1 MKSLKKGDTGSAVRD
16 LQRKLK
22 ELGYKVEVDSWF
34 GDETYQAVIDFQKMN
49 NITAI
54 GEVGPR
60 TNALLFSQVDK
71 AALQTRDLISAAKL
85 LGVSVAAVATI
96 AQVESSGHG
105 FDATGRPVIL
115 FERHQFYRQLISN
128 GTPEAKANELAER
141 MPNIVNQKRGGY
153 IGGAGEYGRF
163 ASACQIDE
171 TSAIESCSWGM
182 FQIMGYHWARL
193 GYVDAQDFKLHMQ
206 ESEGEQL
213 QAFCKFILTD
223 KKLHKAVI
231 DSNWPVVAEIYNGPA
246 YKENHYDV
254 KLARAFEQFCA
265 VYPVAEQQPAA
276 QGESN
281 A

>member
-1 MKSLKKGDTGSAVRD
+1 MQSLKKGATGSAVRD

-34 GDETYQAVIDFQKMN
+34 GDETYQAVIDFQKKN
-49 NITAI
+49 NLTAI

-60 TNALLFSQVDK
+60 TR
-71 AALQTRDLISAAKL
+71 AALFGGANSKSLKASDLENAAQL
-85 LGVSVAAVATI
+85 LGVSIATVASI
-96 AQVESSGHG
+96 AQVESAGDG
-105 FDATGRPVIL
+105 FDSIGRPDIL
-115 FERHQFYRQLISN
+115 FERHKFYQQLIAN
-128 GTPEAKANELAER
+128 GTPEAKVNELADR

-153 IGGAGEYGRF
+153 IGGAGEFGRF
-163 ASACQIDE
+163 ASASQIDE

-193 GYVDAQDFKLHMQ
+193 GYIDAQDFKLHMQ

-223 KKLHKAVI
+223 KKLHKAVK
-231 DSNWPVVAEIYNGPA
+231 DNNWPVVAEIYNGPA

-254 KLARAFEQFCA
+254 KLARAFEQLSA

>member
-1 MKSLKKGDTGSAVRD
+1 MTLKKGDTGSAVRD
-16 LQRKLK
+16 LQRRLN
-22 ELGYKVEVDSWF
+22 ELGYNITVDNWF
-34 GDETYQAVIDFQKMN
+34 GDQTYQAVIDFQKKKG
-49 NITAI
+49 ITAV

-60 TNALLFSQVDK
+60 TQSLLFDRKDHQT
-71 AALQTRDLISAAKL
+71 LQFNDLSSAAKL
-85 LGVSVAAVATI
+85 LGVSVATVASI

-153 IGGAGEYGRF
+153 IGGAGEFGRF
-163 ASACQIDE
+163 ASASQIDE

-182 FQIMGYHWARL
+182 FQIMGYHWAHL

-254 KLARAFEQFCA
+254 KLTRAFEQFCV
-265 VYPVAEQQPAA
+265 VYPLAEQQPAA

>member
-1 MKSLKKGDTGSAVRD
+1 MTLKKGDTGSAVRD
-16 LQRKLK
+16 LQRRLN
-22 ELGYKVEVDSWF
+22 ELGYNITVDSWF
-34 GDETYQAVIDFQKMN
+34 GDQTYQAVIDFQKKKG
-49 NITAI
+49 ITAV

-60 TNALLFSQVDK
+60 TQLLLFDRQDQRT
-71 AALQTRDLISAAKL
+71 LQSNDLTSAAKL

-153 IGGAGEYGRF
+153 IGGSGEFGRF
-163 ASACQIDE
+163 ASASQIDE

-223 KKLHKAVI
+223 KKLHKAVM

-254 KLARAFEQFCA
+254 KLARAFEQFCV
-265 VYPVAEQQPAA
+265 VYPLAEQQPAA

>member
-49 NITAI
+49 NITVI

>member
-1 MKSLKKGDTGSAVRD
+1 MQSLKKGAVGSAVRD
-16 LQRKLK
+16 LQRKLN
-22 ELGYKVEVDSWF
+22 ELGYNITVDSWF
-34 GDETYQAVIDFQKMN
+34 GDQTYQAVIDFQKKN
-49 NITAI
+49 GITAV

-60 TNALLFSQVDK
+60 TKALLFDHPDQHS
-71 AALQTRDLISAAKL
+71 LQTTDLANAAKL
-85 LGVSVAAVATI
+85 LGVPVAAVATI
-96 AQVESSGHG
+96 AQIESSGHG

-153 IGGAGEYGRF
+153 IGGAGEFGRF

-223 KKLHKAVI
+223 KELLKALQKQ
-231 DSNWPVVAEIYNGPA
+231 NWDEFAKRYNGPA
-246 YKENHYDV
+246 YKENLYDV
-254 KLARAFEQFCA
+254 KLARAFEQLSA

>member
-1 MKSLKKGDTGSAVRD
+1 MQSLKKGDIGSDVRD
-16 LQRKLK
+16 LQHKLK

-34 GDETYQAVIDFQKMN
+34 GDETYKAVIDFQKKN
-49 NITAI
+49 GITAV

-60 TNALLFSQVDK
+60 TQ
-71 AALQTRDLISAAKL
+71 AALFGQSPTRFLKTVDLENSAKL
-85 LGVSVAAVATI
+85 LGVQVASVATVG
-96 AQVESSGHG
+96 QVESTGHG
-105 FDATGRPVIL
+105 FDSIGRPVIL
-115 FERHQFYRQLISN
+115 FERHKFYAQLIAN
-128 GTPEAKANELAER
+128 GKSEAEVINLAER

-153 IGGAGEYGRF
+153 IGGAGEFGRF
-163 ASACQIDE
+163 ASASQIDE

-223 KKLHKAVI
+223 KKLHKAVM

-265 VYPVAEQQPAA
+265 VYPMAEQQPAA

>member
-1 MKSLKKGDTGSAVRD
+1 MTLKKGDTGSAVRD
-16 LQRKLK
+16 LQRRLN
-22 ELGYKVEVDSWF
+22 ELSYNITVDSWF
-34 GDETYQAVIDFQKMN
+34 GDQTYQAVIDFQKKKG
-49 NITAI
+49 ITAV

-60 TNALLFSQVDK
+60 TQSLLFDHRDQRI
-71 AALQTRDLISAAKL
+71 LQFNDLASAAKL

-128 GTPEAKANELAER
+128 GTPEAKANELAEC
-141 MPNIVNQKRGGY
+141 MPNIVNLKRGGY
-153 IGGAGEYGRF
+153 IGGAGEFGRF
-163 ASACQIDE
+163 ASASQIDE

-193 GYVDAQDFKLHMQ
+193 GSVDAQDFKLHMQ

-213 QAFCKFILTD
+213 QAFCKFVLTD
-223 KKLHKAVI
+223 KKLHKAVM

-265 VYPVAEQQPAA
+265 VYPLVEQQPAA

>member
-1 MKSLKKGDTGSAVRD
+1 MTLKKGDTGSAIRD
-16 LQRKLK
+16 LQRRLN
-22 ELGYKVEVDSWF
+22 ELGYNITVDSWF
-34 GDETYQAVIDFQKMN
+34 GDQTYQAVIDFQKKKG
-49 NITAI
+49 ITAV

-60 TNALLFSQVDK
+60 TQLLLFDRQDQRT
-71 AALQTRDLISAAKL
+71 LQSNDLTSAAKL
-85 LGVSVAAVATI
+85 LGVSIAAVATI

-115 FERHQFYRQLISN
+115 FDRHQFYRQLISN
-128 GTPEAKANELAER
+128 GTPEAKSNELAER

-153 IGGAGEYGRF
+153 IGGSGEFGRF
-163 ASACQIDE
+163 ASASQIDE

-223 KKLHKAVI
+223 KKLHKAVM

-254 KLARAFEQFCA
+254 KLARAFEQFCV
-265 VYPVAEQQPAA
+265 VYPLAEQQPAA

>member
-1 MKSLKKGDTGSAVRD
+1 MKSLKKGDTGSDVRD

-34 GDETYQAVIDFQKMN
+34 GDETYQVVIDFQKKN

-60 TNALLFSQVDK
+60 TNTLLFGLFDK
-71 AALQTRDLISAAKL
+71 TALQTGDLIRAAKL
-85 LGVSVAAVATI
+85 LGVPVAAVATI

-105 FDATGRPVIL
+105 FDALGRPVIL

-128 GTPEAKANELAER
+128 GTPEAKVNELADR

-153 IGGAGEYGRF
+153 IGGSGEYGRF

-223 KKLHKAVI
+223 KKLHKAVK

-265 VYPVAEQQPAA
+265 VYPLAEQQPAA

>member
-1 MKSLKKGDTGSAVRD
+1 MTLKKGDTGSAVRD
-16 LQRKLK
+16 LQRKLN
-22 ELGYKVEVDSWF
+22 ELGYNITVDSWF
-34 GDETYQAVIDFQKMN
+34 GDQTYQAVIDFQKKN
-49 NITAI
+49 GITAV

-60 TNALLFSQVDK
+60 TKALLFDHPDQHS
-71 AALQTRDLISAAKL
+71 LQTTDLANAAKL
-85 LGVSVAAVATI
+85 LGVPVAAVATI
-96 AQVESSGHG
+96 AQIESSGHG

-153 IGGAGEYGRF
+153 IGGAGEFGRF

-223 KKLHKAVI
+223 KKLHKAVM
-231 DSNWPVVAEIYNGPA
+231 DCNWPVVAEIYNGPA

-254 KLARAFEQFCA
+254 KLARAFEQFCV
-265 VYPVAEQQPAA
+265 VYPLAEQQPAA